1 MPWDVTKTI
10 TKFIVL
16 AILILLNFMS
26 SLLAQHN
33 QMGFTNYTYDNFGFR
48 TGTVIS
54 VYKDPKGFVWFC
66 TLGGLDRWDG
76 TNLKHFPYDRFNTKA
91 MPEAFHGNIIMDKLG
106 NYWINNHSCLS
117 MMNPKL
123 PIDSCITRFL
133 RSPNN
138 PNTPILTGLT
148 GAKFEMDDIGNIWL
162 PWNIKQ
168 GFLKIDPIERHID
181 FYQIDDE
188 TKTGKLAISTVY
200 PDVINKKMW
209 VVSTNHGFCSIGTEN
224 NKIEHFEN
232 DLKSELMCLWNESED
247 ILKRTA
253 FFWSRDGF
261 FWCLANNKQ
270 FTKFDLNSRKAFY
283 YELNNTIYPGHPE
296 KEQEFYLQDIRGNY
310 WFTSADHCLLF
321 LDAQKMRISLL
332 TSQDKGGF
340 PLGGKM
346 FSYLTGDDEGNVWIS
361 MRNAGVSKF
370 NYNIK
375 KNYLIHPLGPND
387 TTKNKNYIQNITVD
401 DFGNEYLRTNTGF
414 FIKPIDSSYFIKV
427 NGLPEGGF
435 FFQVDN
441 GEHWFACEQGFF
453 ILKTNPVGIEKYPV
467 LPEEESL
474 KIFGQSSCNY
484 YECEN
489 GNPVFWISESKTGLY
504 KYYLEK
510 GTIEFISC
518 DTMIYGGEFNTLP
531 NMIRRDSKNNLWM
544 RLVNG
549 LGKYNIVTKKWSKW
563 MYNPEDP
570 TYLAIPQLRTIM
582 VDKKDRVWFASIEGG
597 AGYFDG
603 ERFHHASRTLPG
615 IIPRCFDVIEGKNN
629 TVWFSNNAN
638 VVNYDAATGHY
649 KIYDCLGG
657 AQRLTLK
664 NDSTLILG
672 NIEPLTYVAI
682 EDLNKQNKNSKTI
695 ISELKIF
702 EKDYSELL
710 NYSNINLQFNQ
721 NYLTFKF
728 GSLDFLKSKGYHF
741 SWKLEGA
748 DQDWV
753 NPSDN
758 RSFASYS
765 TLLPGNYSFKVKSS
779 NSDGVW
785 DKYGSILDFTI
796 HPPWWQTWWFR
807 TLIIFICIVIIYWI
821 FNLRTQKLLALQ
833 RIEIEKDL
841 ALEGERSR
849 IARDMHDDLGSGL
862 SAIHLL
868 SNYLK
873 ENTEQKYPE
882 FSNEINKIIQS
893 SGDLNQNVRE
903 IIWTIN
909 TKDDTLHSLV
919 MFVIKYCNELNE
931 KTKTNIEVN
940 APDPIP
946 KFQIT
951 GDQRKHLFLC
961 VKESINNALKHS
973 KATAI
978 EISFSLTNQNNMSIH
993 IIDNGIGFDADIS
1006 ENLKQG
1012 NGLINIKQR
1021 MKEIGGNVVI
1031 SSNSNGTQ
1039 ITLDIPLPFSLS

>member
-1 MPWDVTKTI
+1 MKYCLAFFILYLKVAI
-10 TKFIVL
+10 TTL
-16 AILILLNFMS
+16 YS
-26 SLLAQHN
+26 QHT
-33 QMGFTNYTYDNFGFR
+33 QIGFTNYTYDNFGFR

-54 VYKDPKGFVWFC
+54 VYKDPKGYIWFC

-76 TNLKHFPYDRFNTKA
+76 TNLKHYPYDRFNTHA
-91 MPEAFHGNIIMDKLG
+91 MPEALHGNIIMDKLG

-117 MMNPKL
+117 MMDPKL

-148 GAKFEMDDIGNIWL
+148 GAKFEMDDKGNIWL
-162 PWNIKQ
+162 PWNSKQ
-168 GFLKIDPIERHID
+168 GFLKINPNKRHID

-188 TKTGKLAISTVY
+188 NKTGKLAISTVY

-209 VVSTNHGFCSIGTEN
+209 VVSTNLGFCSIETEN

-261 FWCLANNKQ
+261 FWCLANNKP
-270 FTKFDLNSRKAFY
+270 FTKFDLNARKAYF
-283 YELNNTIYPGHPE
+283 YELQNTMYPGHPE
-296 KEQEFYLQDIRGNY
+296 KEQEFYYQDLRGNY
-310 WFTSADHCLLF
+310 WFTSADHGLLF
-321 LDAQKMRISLL
+321 LDAQKMQISLL

-370 NYNIK
+370 NYSIK
-375 KNYLIHPLGPND
+375 KNYLIFPLGPND
-387 TTKNKNYIQNITVD
+387 TTKNKKYIQNITVD

-414 FIKPIDSSYFIKV
+414 FIKPMDSSYFIKV

-453 ILKTNPVGIEKYPV
+453 ILKTNPVGIEKYPII
-467 LPEEESL
+467 PNEESL
-474 KIFGQSSCNY
+474 KIFGQSSCNHY
-484 YECEN
+484 QCEN
-489 GNPVFWISESKTGLY
+489 GNPIFWISESKTGLY
-504 KYYLEK
+504 KYYIEK

-518 DTMIYGGEFNTLP
+518 DTLIYGGEFNTLP

-549 LGKYNIVTKKWSKW
+549 LGRYNIDKKEWSKW
-563 MYNPEDP
+563 MYDPEDP

-582 VDKKDRVWFASIEGG
+582 VDKSDRVWFASIEGG
-597 AGYFDG
+597 AGWFDG
-603 ERFHHASRTLPG
+603 ERFHHASRTVPG
-615 IIPRCFDVIEGKNN
+615 IIPRCFDVIQGKNN

-638 VVNYDAATGHY
+638 VVNYDARTGRY

-682 EDLNKQNKNSKTI
+682 EDLYLQKNKPKTI
-695 ISELKIF
+695 ISEFRVL
-702 EKDYSELL
+702 EKDCSALLSQDDIELP
-710 NYSNINLQFNQ
+710 Y
-721 NYLTFKF
+721 FKNALSFAF
-728 GSLDFLKSKGYHF
+728 GTLDFSRSKGYRF

-748 DQDWV
+748 DNDWV
-753 NPSDN
+753 APSDN
-758 RSFASYS
+758 RSAVSYS
-765 TLLPGNYSFKVKSS
+765 TLIPGTYTFLVKSTS
-779 NSDGVW
+779 PEGIMNNDPAKFSFR
-785 DKYGSILDFTI
+785 IL
-796 HPPWWQTWWFR
+796 PPWWQTWWFR
-807 TLIIFICIVIIYWI
+807 TLILIAAIMIVYWM
-821 FNLRTQKLLALQ
+821 FRLRTQKLLAIQ
-833 RIEIEKDL
+833 RIEIEKTL

-849 IARDMHDDLGSGL
+849 ISRDMHDDLGSGL

-873 ENTEQKYPE
+873 ENSAIKYPE
-882 FSNEINKIIQS
+882 FSTEVEKILKS
-893 SGDLNQNVRE
+893 SAELNQRIRE

-909 TKDDTLHSLV
+909 SKDDSLNSMV
-919 MFVIKYCNELNE
+919 LFIRRYCNELNE
-931 KTKTNIEVN
+931 KIKTRIDVFSQ
-940 APDPIP
+940 DPVPEILL
-946 KFQIT
+946 T
-951 GDQRKHLFLC
+951 GEQRKQIFLC
-961 VKESINNALKHS
+961 VKEAINNALKHG
-973 KATAI
+973 KAS
-978 EISFSLTNQNNMSIH
+978 EISVYINSEPDKNISIR
-993 IIDNGIGFDADIS
+993 IQDNGIGFNSDQS
-1006 ENLKQG
+1006 SVMGNG
-1012 NGLINIKQR
+1012 NGLNNIKQR
-1021 MKEIGGNVVI
+1021 MADIKGTMEV
-1031 SSNSNGTQ
+1031 NSDNNGTQ
-1039 ITLDIPLPFSLS
+1039 LKLNFNI